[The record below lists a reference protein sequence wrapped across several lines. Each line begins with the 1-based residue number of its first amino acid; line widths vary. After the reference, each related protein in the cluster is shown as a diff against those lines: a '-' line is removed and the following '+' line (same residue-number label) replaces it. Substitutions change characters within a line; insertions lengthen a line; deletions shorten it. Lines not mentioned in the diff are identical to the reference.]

1 MALSA
6 GLLGAGGY
14 LFLAILIPRVVH
26 DVTGWM
32 FYLTHDRNR
41 NLEETRNALYRVLAP
56 SHLPIAVTVP
66 ALAIGVNV
74 TLDLIPGR
82 VYDPIVLAVSLFH
95 YYTESFMWK
104 RDAVHRR
111 SVGFVD

>member
-6 GLLGAGGY
+6 GLLTAGGY
-14 LFLAILIPRVVH
+14 RFLAILIPRVVH

-32 FYLTHDRNR
+32 FYPTQDRNR
-41 NLEETRNALYRVLAP
+41 NLEATRNALYRVLAP

-82 VYDPIVLAVSLFH
+82 VSRAPAQRREGRTMTAGLVSATLTDRRQGGSPI
-95 YYTESFMWK
+95 
-104 RDAVHRR
+104 
-111 SVGFVD
+111 